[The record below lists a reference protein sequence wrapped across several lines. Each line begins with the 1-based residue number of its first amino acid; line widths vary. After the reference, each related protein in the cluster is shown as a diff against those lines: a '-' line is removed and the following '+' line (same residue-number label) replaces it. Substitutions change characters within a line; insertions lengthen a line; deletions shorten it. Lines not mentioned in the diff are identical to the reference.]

1 MQAQPGPAQP
11 APAPSANADQTGH
24 ENDIF
29 TVVGPDGGDARAF
42 ASEPGNPSHLY
53 LGTTN
58 SWLYESRDAGASW
71 HRLAKLGRGDGFVI
85 DHVIVDPTNSST
97 LYAGAWKD
105 STDGGIWISHDSGHT
120 WTEVPLFQGQPVL
133 SLAQAP
139 SDPTI
144 LFAGTLQGVFR
155 STDSGADWAQIS
167 PPKSHEIHEIESL
180 AIDPKNPDIVYA
192 GTWHLPWKTTDG
204 GKTWRNIKQ
213 GVIVDSD
220 VFSIIVDP
228 QTTRTVYLSACSGIY
243 KSANAGLLFR
253 KIHGIPSEAR
263 RTRVLRQDPAHLNVV
278 YAGTTEGLY
287 KTSDAGK
294 TFERMT
300 DPDVIVN
307 DVYVDPANSDRVLL
321 ATDRSGV
328 LVSNDAAHTFAQ
340 SNAGISERKIA
351 GLVVDRNDPQ
361 RIYAGVVNDKRFG
374 GVFKSNDGGAHWQQ
388 LAAGLDGRDVFS
400 LAQAKDGSIVAGT
413 SHGIFVLSD
422 GSNASAPQTQVAT
435 NGMAPP
441 VSTLRPGNEDVSN
454 SKKEAGV
461 PQVPGTREPGN
472 DQAHSSTDPTPSTSS
487 SASPVSTNCPGDES
501 TNGAADGSTKC
512 QGTTSVVPQNAQNNS
527 GALAPA
533 AASST
538 DPAPTANV
546 STNPLSTWQPRNTI
560 APTIL
565 ITTTQKIDATNVTT
579 QKSVAAPPV
588 QLESLINALDV
599 SGDIWV
605 AATSYGLVTS
615 HDQGAS
621 WQGGPVMGQGNFL
634 SVTAHGNDLVAARD
648 NTVVISH
655 DAGQSWWPL
664 GIPTMLTHIHR
675 VAFAPD
681 GTLWLGARE
690 GVYFT
695 RDLGKSWLWIHRL
708 PLNDIDDLSVDP
720 VSHRILVSSNLSDQ
734 IYAIDPKTM
743 TWVWWQTGF
752 QIALIRAAGD
762 HLVAASLDDGV
773 LIGPKVPPAAAVTA
787 DEPVK

>member
-1 MQAQPGPAQP
+1 MTHLQSSAFDFQKSPLPLRLFLLLFCLLLLPAAHGQ
-11 APAPSANADQTGH
+11 DQTGH

-42 ASEPGNPSHLY
+42 ASVPNDPSHLY

-58 SWLYESRDAGASW
+58 SWLYESHDAGASW

-85 DHVIVDPTNSST
+85 DHVLVDPSNTTT

-105 STDGGIWISHDSGHT
+105 STDGGIWISHDAGHT
-120 WTEVPLFQGQPVL
+120 WTEVPLFKGQPVL

-144 LFAGTLQGVFR
+144 LVAGTLQGVFR
-155 STDSGADWAQIS
+155 SGDSGATWAQIS
-167 PPKSHEIHEIESL
+167 PPGSHEIHEIESL

-192 GTWHLPWKTTDG
+192 GTWHLPWKTNDG
-204 GKTWRNIKQ
+204 GNTWRNIKQ
-213 GVIVDSD
+213 GVIEDSD

-228 QTTRTVYLSACSGIY
+228 ETTRTLYLSACSGIY
-243 KSANAGLLFR
+243 KSENAGLLFR

-263 RTRVLRQDPAHLNVV
+263 RTRVLRQDPQHLEVV

-287 KTSDAGK
+287 KTTDAGK

-307 DVYVDPANSDRVLL
+307 DVYVDPANSDHVLL

-328 LVSNDAAHTFAQ
+328 LESNDAARTFTQ

-361 RIYAGVVNDKRFG
+361 RLYAGVVNDKRFG
-374 GVFKSNDGGAHWQQ
+374 GVFRSNDGGAHWQQ

-400 LAQAKDGSIVAGT
+400 LAQASDGSIVAGT
-413 SHGIFVLSD
+413 SHGIFVL
-422 GSNASAPQTQVAT
+422 GEPTTAPVAPETQVAT
-435 NGMAPP
+435 NAGVPP
-441 VSTLRPGNEDVSN
+441 VSTLRPENE
-454 SKKEAGV
+454 
-461 PQVPGTREPGN
+461 EPP
-472 DQAHSSTDPTPSTSS
+472 STADPT
-487 SASPVSTNCPGDES
+487 A
-501 TNGAADGSTKC
+501 
-512 QGTTSVVPQNAQNNS
+512 S
-527 GALAPA
+527 GASIP
-533 AASST
+533 ASS
-538 DPAPTANV
+538 
-546 STNPLSTWQPRNTI
+546 WQPRNTI
-560 APTIL
+560 ANTIL
-565 ITTTQKIDATNVTT
+565 KTTTQNLSGTNVNTE
-579 QKSVAAPPV
+579 KEAPAPPV

-615 HDQGAS
+615 HDQGAT

-648 NTVVISH
+648 DSVVISH

-690 GVYFT
+690 GAYFT
-695 RDLGKSWLWIHRL
+695 RDLGKTWLWIHRL

-720 VSHRILVSSNLSDQ
+720 VSKRILVSSNLSDQ

-773 LIGPKVPPAAAVTA
+773 LIGPKVPPASAPVA
-787 DEPVK
+787 DEPTK